1 MGSGKLPRRF
11 SIKLVSTQEIF
22 GKKADNNKLY
32 SKSIEISSYGLC
44 SLRNDRGY
52 YTALEKGNMLKGF
65 RGVSLQRRNVL
76 GRTTWGRMMLNSRVE
91 LEGSNFGLQ
100 YQFLLHKTPKACIP
114 TQIAC

>member
-1 MGSGKLPRRF
+1 MFYAGNMEKTRNSDTK
-11 SIKLVSTQEIF
+11 SEKIKSYVKTYGFEKAACASFLDKARLDTEIF

-44 SLRNDRGY
+44 SLRDDRGY

-76 GRTTWGRMMLNSRVE
+76 RAHDVG
-91 LEGSNFGLQ
+91 
-100 YQFLLHKTPKACIP
+100 
-114 TQIAC
+114 